1 MQKIL
6 ITGAA
11 GFIGYHLSKRLIKN
25 NFFVIGL
32 DNLNSYYSSTL
43 KEKRIDQ
50 INQILQTGKNFLSNW
65 KFIKADIT
73 NENKLNLI
81 FEEFKPDY
89 VIHLAAQAGVR
100 YSLENPKEY
109 INTNILGFYNVIET
123 CKYHRIKKFL
133 YASSSSVYGGN
144 KRLPFSEKDS
154 VDHPVSIYAATK
166 RSNELIAHT
175 YSHLYQLPCFG
186 LRFFTVYGPWGRPDM
201 APMIFAKSIF
211 EGETI
216 KIYND
221 GDMVRDFTYI
231 DDIVESIIRLLD
243 KTPCKGLD
251 FDEMNPNPSTS
262 WAPHQIINI
271 GNSKSIKLMHF
282 IEGLEK
288 EIGIK
293 AIKSFEKIQLG
304 DVKETL
310 AETKSIQKLTG
321 FKPNTSIDE
330 GIKRFVDWYKE
341 FYSIYKI

>member
-1 MQKIL
+1 MQKVL

-32 DNLNSYYSSTL
+32 DNLNSYYSKTL

-50 INQILQTGKNFLSNW
+50 ILKFEEKSLSNW
-65 KFIKADIT
+65 KFIMADIID
-73 NENKLNLI
+73 NDKLNLI

-100 YSLENPKEY
+100 YSLENPRAY
-109 INTNILGFYNVIET
+109 INTNILGFYNVIEN
-123 CKYHRIKKFL
+123 CKNHRIKNFL

-144 KRLPFSEKDS
+144 KKLPFSEKDS

-175 YSHLYQLPCFG
+175 YSHLYQIPCFG

-211 EGETI
+211 EQKPI
-216 KIYND
+216 KIYNN

-231 DDIVESIIRLLD
+231 DDIIETIVRLLD
-243 KTPCKGLD
+243 KTPCKGEF
-251 FDEMNPNPSTS
+251 FDEMSPIPSIS

-271 GNSKSIKLMHF
+271 GNSNSIKLMQF
-282 IEGLEK
+282 IETLEK
-288 EIGIK
+288 EIGTK

-310 AETKSIQKLTG
+310 AETKSVQKLTG
-321 FKPNTSIDE
+321 FKPNTSIDF
-330 GIKRFVDWYKE
+330 GVKRFVEWYKE
-341 FYSIYKI
+341 FYRIYKI